1 MRGFIMMNRSVSRL
15 TLTCSAFGRFS
26 FAGTLMLAL
35 IFFTASHARA
45 QSLAGLGAMTG
56 TVTDQ
61 SNGAVANA
69 SVDVINSSLGIDRKV
84 TTTDAGLFFAPSLPP
99 APGYTVSVSARGF
112 NPSKAEGIVV
122 HVGETVAIPIQL
134 KVATE
139 QETVTVSESSAPII
153 DLSKTEVSALINEQQ
168 LENLPINGRRADQF
182 ALLSPGVVPDATSG
196 EVSFHGV
203 PSGNLFLLDGVDI
216 TQQWFIQN
224 AGGEALLSNI
234 SMDAVQEFRTELLG
248 YSAEFGRGSGGVVNT
263 LTKSGTNQLHGTG
276 FWFFRNRTLNAIDL
290 YSKLLENGV
299 STPYN
304 PPEYRH
310 QFGGAVG
317 GPIIKDKLFF
327 FSSYEG
333 TIRNFPLVS
342 DMFSEGAY
350 INTTT
355 GQLNPEIIGATPQQD
370 VVGSCNDVADPRAGA
385 PAALAPGFVATAA
398 QCAAV
403 QTFINRLSIPSVIA
417 RNLHQNAGF
426 ARFDYRPNEKSS
438 YSANFDLVNYSAL
451 HDGTSLAS
459 TTDGTGASGENYDIN
474 THVRN
479 AHIANTYVISNSMV
493 NELRLGWNADRR
505 FQGLPA
511 DLAPPDNIRSSLTI
525 AGISTFG
532 VSLNQLPNIQPTEDR
547 YDVSDNFSQSKG
559 KHELKYGVD
568 LAYLRSVENAV
579 FSGPGGFTYTS
590 FTNFAFDLTPNPAT
604 DPVTASQGPGIHYS
618 TFAQAV
624 GHPLTRITIR
634 DYDFFAQD
642 LYQVTPAL
650 SLNLGLRYDY
660 STFTQP
666 PPPTYAATN
675 PNVGKINQPKADF
688 SPRVGFSYAMNG
700 NRTLVR
706 GSYGIFYNRLP
717 GATITRL
724 QQLGGT
730 VRKSFTLSTNTASQF
745 AVALPFPERF
755 TSLSQVN
762 GVLSPSSINSGF
774 AIPTL
779 ATPYVQEWSLGV
791 ERSIGKNMSV
801 NLAYAGSRGLK
812 FLQRSDLNAG
822 PPTGVDTFNVVNTSG
837 TVTGTYSTPVYYN
850 AANGN
855 TTYNPLYSKILQID
869 NAGRLW
875 YDGLIAEFHQ
885 RENKYV
891 QSNIAYTY
899 SHSEDL
905 GQGTFSS
912 NYYFSDQGDTFYNGA
927 FKIGNKSG
935 YAYEKGR
942 SLEDQRHRIVMN
954 AVFHTPDMKGST
966 FKEESLNGWQL
977 APIFTYATPQY
988 VDSTLTV
995 STADPRL
1002 YVATPTLSGIG
1013 AEAPGGTRA
1022 PFLPTANLPLGHTV
1036 QLDGRLTKTFPIHEA
1051 QSIELS
1057 FEAIN
1062 ALNHIRN
1069 TGVVQLSYKSTWSA
1083 ATETGTLTQQP
1094 VGGTTGLGAGSASA
1108 GFPDGTN
1115 ARRAQASLRFTF

>member
-1 MRGFIMMNRSVSRL
+1 MLNL
-15 TLTCSAFGRFS
+15 SAFHP
-26 FAGTLMLAL
+26 TLIRSALKKLVYACTLLLACL
-35 IFFTASHARA
+35 SLASMHTSA
-45 QSLAGLGAMTG
+45 QSLAGLGAING
-56 TVTDQ
+56 TVTDAT
-61 SNGAVANA
+61 GAVVPNANVEIKNT
-69 SVDVINSSLGIDRKV
+69 SNGIDRKQ
-84 TTTDAGLFFAPSLPP
+84 TATSAGVFLVSSLPP
-99 APGYTVSVSARGF
+99 DPGYSVIVTASGF
-112 NPSKAEGIVV
+112 NESNTENITV
-122 HVGETVAIPIQL
+122 HVGQAVAIPIKL
-134 KVATE
+134 AVAGSV
-139 QETVTVSESSAPII
+139 QTVTVSEDSTPIV
-153 DLSKTEVSALINEQQ
+153 DTSKTEVSALINEQQ
-168 LENLPINGRRADQF
+168 LANLPINGRRADQF

-263 LTKSGTNQLHGTG
+263 LTRSGTNKLHGTA
-276 FWFFRNRTLNAIDL
+276 FWFFRNRTLNATDL
-290 YSKLLENGV
+290 YSKLLVNGV
-299 STPYN
+299 SKPYN
-304 PPEYRH
+304 PPEFRH
-310 QFGGAVG
+310 QFGGTVG

-342 DMFSEGAY
+342 NMFSEGAY
-350 INTTT
+350 LNTTT
-355 GQLNPEIIGATPQQD
+355 GQLLPGI
-370 VVGSCNDVADPRAGA
+370 CN
-385 PAALAPGFVATAA
+385 ATAA

-403 QTFINRLSIPSVIA
+403 QTFINRLSIPTVIS
-417 RNLHQNAGF
+417 RYLHQNAGF
-426 ARFDYRPNEKSS
+426 ARFDYRPSDKSS
-438 YSANFDLVNYSAL
+438 FSANFDLVNYFAP
-451 HDGTSLAS
+451 HDGTSLAA
-459 TTDGTGASGENYDIN
+459 TTDGTGASGLNYNIS

-479 AHIANTYVISNSMV
+479 AHLANTYVVSNSAV

-505 FQGLPA
+505 FQGLPT
-511 DLAPPDNIRSSLTI
+511 DLAPPDNIHSSLTV

-547 YDVSDNFSQSKG
+547 YDVSDNFSLVKG
-559 KHELKYGVD
+559 RHQLKYGVD
-568 LAYLRSVENAV
+568 YGYLRSVENAV
-579 FSGPGGFTYTS
+579 FSGPGGYTYTN
-590 FTNFAFDLTPNPAT
+590 FTNFAYDLNPAPT
-604 DPVTASQGPGIHYS
+604 DPVSTTSPYSSSGKHYS
-618 TFAQAV
+618 SFAQAV

-634 DYDFFAQD
+634 DYDFFGQD
-642 LYQVTPAL
+642 TYQVTPDL
-650 SLNLGLRYDY
+650 SLNLGLRYEY

-666 PPPTYAATN
+666 PPPTYAATKS
-675 PNVGKINQPKADF
+675 GIGRINQPTLNFA
-688 SPRVGFSYAMNG
+688 PRIGFAYSLDSNKIV
-700 NRTLVR
+700 VR

-730 VRKSFTLSTNTASQF
+730 VRKSFTLSNTSATQF
-745 AVALPFPERF
+745 AVAPTFPNTF

-762 GVLSPSSINSGF
+762 SVLSPSSINSGF

-791 ERSIGKNMSV
+791 ETALTRNMSLNV
-801 NLAYAGSRGLK
+801 AYAGSRGLK

-822 PPTGVDTFNVVNTSG
+822 PPTGVDTYTIVNTSG
-837 TVTGTYSTPVYYN
+837 TTVGTYSTPVYFN

-855 TTYNPLYSKILQID
+855 TTYNPNYNKILQID

-875 YDGLIAEFHQ
+875 YDGLIVEFHQ
-885 RENKYV
+885 RENKFV
-891 QSNIAYTY
+891 QSNVAYTW

-912 NYYFSDQGDTFYNGA
+912 NYYFSDQGDTYFNGA
-927 FKIGNKSG
+927 FPVNGKNG
-935 YAYEKGR
+935 YRYEKGR
-942 SLEDQRHRIVMN
+942 SLEDQRHRIVMTAN
-954 AVFHTPDMKGST
+954 IQAPDVKGST
-966 FKEESLNGWQL
+966 FVQDTVNGWQL

-995 STADPRL
+995 SSSDPRL
-1002 YVATPTLSGIG
+1002 YVPTPTLSGIG

-1036 QLDGRLTKTFPIHEA
+1036 QLDGRLIKTIPIHEG
-1051 QSIELS
+1051 QSIQLS

-1062 ALNHIRN
+1062 AFNHIRN
-1069 TGVVQLSYKSTWSA
+1069 TGVVQLAYKSTWNT

-1094 VGGTTGLGAGSASA
+1094 VGGTTGLDAGTASA

-1115 ARRAQASLRFTF
+1115 ARRAQASFRFIF